1 VRDQPVVAMLSS
13 PSGHG
18 YWLITANGD
27 ALPFGD
33 APTIG
38 NVKYAFRNDIVG
50 IVSTG
55 AGYRFVTKTL
65 QLLTP
70 R

>member
-1 VRDQPVVAMLSS
+1 MAVTPN
-13 PSGHG
+13 GKG
-18 YWLITANGD
+18 YWLVTANGD

-33 APTIG
+33 APNIG
-38 NVKYAFRNDIVG
+38 NLKYAFRNDITG

-55 AGYRFVTKTL
+55 PGYRFVTKTL

-70 R
+70 HR